1 VIVIMNLMHQSLEG
15 VSRWIDSVA
24 TTLLALKAR
33 ISPMRSVELIEDAAG
48 VLTLQ
53 SQPQHSSAGQEPR
66 SLQIADG
73 RVLGATPEL
82 IATLSGCRLAMLLQP
97 TRFVFRALQLPRQA
111 GEFLDDIVRAQIDR
125 VTPWSAEAAV
135 FGCGP
140 PSNIGN
146 DRMVVTVA
154 ATARE
159 MLAPLLAAV
168 SNLRPAAVAVFAC
181 AEGDDPATGSIKVL
195 EERVPGARDVG
206 AVRRLL
212 SIILAVGVL
221 AACTAT
227 ASGWI
232 VDGALEAQRSEVTRR
247 LAELRVAKQAGQIAS
262 KEEVALASLETRKNQ
277 VAPSVIVLE
286 ALSQLLPDHTYVTEL
301 RIVGDKLQL
310 IGVTRDAPSL
320 IRLIEQSQR
329 FTRATFFAP
338 TTRAPSDPGEH
349 FHIEA
354 RIEPVLTAS
363 K

>member
-1 VIVIMNLMHQSLEG
+1 MASMDLVRQGLDG
-15 VSRWIDSVA
+15 VSRWIGTVA
-24 TTLLALKAR
+24 AVLLALRAR
-33 ISPMRSVELIEDAAG
+33 ITPMRSVELIEDAAG

-53 SQPQHSSAGQEPR
+53 SQPDPSSAGDEPR

-73 RVLGATPEL
+73 KIQGATPEL
-82 IATLSGCRLAMLLQP
+82 ITALRGCHLAMLLQP
-97 TRFVFRALQLPRQA
+97 TRFVFRALQFPRQA

-140 PSNIGN
+140 PSDIGN
-146 DRMVVTVA
+146 DRIAVTVA

-159 MLAPLLAAV
+159 MLAPLLDAV
-168 SNLRPAAVAVFAC
+168 SNLRPAAVAVFTC

-195 EERVPGARDVG
+195 EHQVRGARDVG
-206 AVRRLL
+206 GVRRLL

-221 AACTAT
+221 AACTA
-227 ASGWI
+227 AAAAFI
-232 VDGALEAQRSEVTRR
+232 VEGVLEAQQSVVTQR
-247 LAELRVAKQAGQIAS
+247 LAELRLAKQAGQIAS
-262 KEEVALASLETRKNQ
+262 KEEVALASLEARKHQ
-277 VAPSVIVLE
+277 IAPSVIVLE
-286 ALSQLLPDHTYVTEL
+286 SLSQLLPDHTYVTEL
-301 RIVGDKLQL
+301 RILGDKLQL

-320 IRLIEQSQR
+320 IRLIEQSPR

-354 RIEPVLTAS
+354 RIEPVSTAS
-363 K
+363 Q